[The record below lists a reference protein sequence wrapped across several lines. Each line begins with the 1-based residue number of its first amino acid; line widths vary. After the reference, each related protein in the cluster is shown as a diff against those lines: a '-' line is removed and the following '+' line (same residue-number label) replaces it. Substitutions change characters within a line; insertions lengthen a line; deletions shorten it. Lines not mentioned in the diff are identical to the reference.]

1 MLSETKGPALP
12 RRPAAEWWEDAT
24 WDQIP
29 CRFNSSNHPALQ
41 AELAAQKIRKHVQP
55 QKSQQYSAGR
65 RRSSCWF
72 FLLTIHCCDFAT
84 EDAARRQ
91 SHITASA
98 PKLATCLLEDGE
110 CMTKAHT
117 TAVRFDSQ
125 ITCIDVLRGH
135 KSKMNSNCLEKKK
148 LISLEPFTIL
158 HLQWRLHH
166 FVARNRVPT
175 SFALPRSEVSSVSVG
190 SWCLPTGEVAKLRA
204 ICIKKF
210 LNISSWTIYHQLT
223 VDLRSDDMS
232 LQFHSGLITDV
243 FMTFVLEVSVPL
255 ISPIALVCCSAK
267 PLTASETWS
276 DMPDL
281 RFYSVRPASGKAPCE
296 TTFKIIAK
304 CQIKCSI
311 YNII

>member
-1 MLSETKGPALP
+1 MFWNNTSSSSTPPITFAGPIFLARVCCSFQLLDGQMPSSIQQRSSGILARETEGPVDWEPHVWLERCTFISNYPVLELLFKQLEHLAEAATDIYMLSETKGPALP

-65 RRSSCWF
+65 RRASCWF

-125 ITCIDVLRGH
+125 ITWATG
-135 KSKMNSNCLEKKK
+135 KMQYNKTRFIQGRYRFWE
-148 LISLEPFTIL
+148 
-158 HLQWRLHH
+158 
-166 FVARNRVPT
+166 
-175 SFALPRSEVSSVSVG
+175 FAVSVYMV
-190 SWCLPTGEVAKLRA
+190 WCAMQWLLLVGLGLSLGVEVGWL
-204 ICIKKF
+204 F
-210 LNISSWTIYHQLT
+210 LC
-223 VDLRSDDMS
+223 RK
-232 LQFHSGLITDV
+232 DV
-243 FMTFVLEVSVPL
+243 HL
-255 ISPIALVCCSAK
+255 
-267 PLTASETWS
+267 SE
-276 DMPDL
+276 
-281 RFYSVRPASGKAPCE
+281 
-296 TTFKIIAK
+296 
-304 CQIKCSI
+304 
-311 YNII
+311 